1 MKFARKL
8 MEKLGVVEKKRSPM
22 ATATVDG
29 GMPIFDRGFYREI
42 TEARLK
48 HFESLGLSLSGK
60 TVLDVGCGIG
70 RFSSFLAEQGA
81 DVFCVDGRAENIE
94 KLKELYPDRKCA
106 VVDVETPEL
115 LAHGS
120 FDVVFCYGLLYHLS
134 DPFGFIKNV
143 SKICKETMIIE
154 TCIMDASDPMVQLV
168 FEDQKNAT
176 QALHPMGCRPSPSYV
191 QACLKLG
198 GFNVYKPVTLPQH
211 IQFDY
216 KLTNDCSYL
225 KQNHLIRDIF
235 IASRFEISN
244 SALRRI

>member
-1 MKFARKL
+1 MGAARKL
-8 MEKLGVVEKKRSPM
+8 MEKLGIVEKKQPPI
-22 ATATVDG
+22 ATTTVDD
-29 GMPIFDRGFYREI
+29 GMSIFDRGFYKEM
-42 TEARLK
+42 TDARLK
-48 HFESLGLSLSGK
+48 HFESLKLSLSGK
-60 TVLDVGCGIG
+60 TVLDIGCGIG

-81 DVFCVDGRAENIE
+81 DVFCMDGRAENIE
-94 KLKELYPDRKCA
+94 KLKELYPARKCA

-134 DPFGFIKNV
+134 DPFGFLKNA

-168 FEDQKNAT
+168 FEDQQNPT
-176 QALHPMGCRPSPSYV
+176 QALHPMGCRPTPSYV
-191 QACLKLG
+191 QACLKLS
-198 GFNVYKPVTLPQH
+198 GFNVYKPATLPKH

-216 KLTNDCSYL
+216 KLTNDYSYL

-244 SALRRI
+244 RALRRV